1 MESDYLPSQRTI
13 AYRDWLLGL
22 KKLFKSVQLKSAVK
36 VNQELLGFYW
46 ELGQEIVEK
55 QQQADWGSGFLPQLS
70 KDLCAEFPE
79 IKGFSTRNL
88 QYVVR
93 WYLFYSTDIPIAQQ
107 PVAQLPKSPETPSQ
121 STDNERLTN
130 LATASGQIGQQAV
143 ARLPGAMLESIT
155 SIPWGHNIVIISKS
169 SSLDEALYYVR
180 QTLTH
185 GWSRAVLVHQIESD
199 LFTREGS
206 ATSNFA
212 TTLPPAQSDLAQ
224 QTLKDPYV
232 FDFLTLTKDHNERD
246 IENQL
251 TDHISKFLIELGAGF
266 AYLGRQV
273 PLQVSD
279 RDFFLDLLFYHTQ
292 LHCYVV
298 IELKTGDFEPEFA
311 GKLNFY
317 LKAVDES
324 LRTQRDEPT
333 IGILLCKTKNKLI
346 AEYALSDINK
356 PIGVS
361 EYQLTQSLPDSLK
374 PSLPSIEELEAELQ
388 QDFDDE

>member
-1 MESDYLPSQRTI
+1 MAENKELTSP
-13 AYRDWLLGL
+13 AYVSWLGDL
-22 KKLFKSVQLKSAVK
+22 KDRVQQVQTKAAVSV
-36 VNQELLGFYW
+36 NRELLTFYW
-46 ELGQEIVEK
+46 ELGCEIIEK
-55 QQQADWGSGFLPQLS
+55 QESTTWGSGFLKQLS
-70 KDLCAEFPE
+70 SDLSSEFPD
-79 IKGFSTRNL
+79 IRGFSLRNL
-88 QYVVR
+88 KYIRQ
-93 WYLFYSTDIPIAQQ
+93 WCQFYIEHAPNSATGRCLIEKTPPKTPQSADNK
-107 PVAQLPKSPETPSQ
+107 QLI
-121 STDNERLTN
+121 N
-130 LATASGQIGQQAV
+130 LAATRAKIGQQAV
-143 ARLPGAMLESIT
+143 AQLPESILESIT
-155 SIPWGHNIVIISKS
+155 SIPWGHNIAIISKCS
-169 SSLDEALYYVR
+169 SIKEALYYVR

-232 FDFLTLTKDHNERD
+232 FDFLSLTKDHNERD
-246 IENQL
+246 LENQL

-273 PLQVSD
+273 PLQISE

-298 IELKTGDFEPEFA
+298 VELKTGDFEPEFA

-324 LRTQRDEPT
+324 LRSERDEPT
-333 IGILLCKTKNKLI
+333 IGILLCKTKDKLI

-374 PSLPSIEELEAELQ
+374 PSLPSIEALEAELQ